1 LLIERVV
8 APGAEILLKSIEPY
22 DPALSPSTLSMEQW
36 VKLADAFHK
45 WPFKP
50 DVLADET
57 FIPNDSMEDYQNAR
71 IMPAGIPEEVFSSFG
86 EDVEDL
92 EDDEYLE
99 DDENLEDEIFEEDE
113 DEQDQGRA

>member
-1 LLIERVV
+1 MV

-50 DVLADET
+50 DVMEDES
-57 FIPNDSMEDYQNAR
+57 FIPDDLAHDYQSAR
-71 IMPAGIPEEVFSSFG
+71 IMPAGIPEDVFKSLG
-86 EDVEDL
+86 GDIEDAEGLDED
-92 EDDEYLE
+92 
-99 DDENLEDEIFEEDE
+99 LEDEIFEEDE
-113 DEQDQGRA
+113 DEEGQGRA